1 MRSAIAILT
10 LILTMAPQ
18 AEAQVVTVK
27 ASFASD
33 SVMLGEQLKY
43 TITTRAGEEVW
54 IGLPEYSDSITS
66 EIEIIETGPVD
77 TVFEA
82 GQRILSREYLVA
94 SFSPGWNTVP
104 PQPVAFNSGELAD
117 TVYTTA
123 QLLTVLSPRVDTAQ
137 AIMPIKPPV
146 NTPVSLAEVLPW
158 ALSGYGALLLFT
170 LVAALIWIRRQ
181 REKDPEQFIV
191 KPMEPA
197 HVIAFRELEKLRKE
211 NLPGKGAIKEFY
223 TRLTWIIRGYMARQF
238 DIHALESTT
247 REIIEAFSV
256 RYTEKNSLM
265 NSLEQLLMLADLVKF
280 AKEAPSQEENE
291 RHLQHAKQFIEKTFR
306 MFVDDEVADAETGN
320 GVSED
325 RTAGAEEISEGTGT
339 KKADGESAG
348 TGTKKAVGESAGTGT
363 GSVTAK
369 QQGLTNDSNSP
380 DNDESDVV
388 PKNREERHG

>member
-1 MRSAIAILT
+1 MRSVIAILT
-10 LILTMAPQ
+10 LLLILGPR

-27 ASFASD
+27 SSFGSD
-33 SVMLGEQLKY
+33 SVMLGEHLKY
-43 TITTRAGEEVW
+43 TISACAGEDVW
-54 IGLPEYSDSITS
+54 IGLPEYSDTITS
-66 EIEIIETGPVD
+66 EIEIIEAGPID
-77 TVFEA
+77 TVFVA
-82 GQRILSREYLVA
+82 GQRTLSRDYLVA

-104 PQPVAFNSGELAD
+104 PQPVAFNTGELAD

-158 ALSGYGALLLFT
+158 ALAGYGALLLFT

-181 REKDPEQFIV
+181 RERAPEQFIV
-191 KPMEPA
+191 KPLEPA

-211 NLPGKGAIKEFY
+211 NLTGKGAIKEYY

-256 RYTEKNSLM
+256 RYKERNGLM
-265 NSLEQLLMLADLVKF
+265 DSLEQLLMLADLVKF

-291 RHLQHAKQFIEKTFR
+291 RHLQHAEDFVEKTYR
-306 MFVDDEVADAETGN
+306 MFGDGEADAEDT
-320 GVSED
+320 V
-325 RTAGAEEISEGTGT
+325 T
-339 KKADGESAG
+339 GESG
-348 TGTKKAVGESAGTGT
+348 EGRVPEMNTKH
-363 GSVTAK
+363 
-369 QQGLTNDSNSP
+369 P
-380 DNDESDVV
+380 DRDEIVV
-388 PKNREERHG
+388 EPKNREERHG